1 MDKKS
6 WILYSICGG
15 LVIIIIAITV
25 FLAVNSGNKPVKISS
40 TELTCQ
46 MAKSL
51 LGGYCEVDEKEI
63 KNYILKDN
71 IKEAYL
77 RLINKEIDVVLAS
90 DVDDEVIKWLEDNGT
105 EIESTVIAKDALVFL
120 ENVENPVKD
129 LTEEQI
135 RGIFSGKYLN
145 WVELGGDDA
154 EIIAYS
160 SDQESEERYM
170 MKKFMKD
177 RVLAKPKYRLKD
189 SSFIGLKE
197 ALISFLDTGKKSIG
211 YTTYYNAKGSSNDE
225 IRMLS
230 VSNVEPSESTIK
242 SGEYLPTMNIYAII
256 RKDTLKNSQT
266 RRFVEYIISKNG
278 QAIIEQCGYVNLV
291 K

>member
-6 WILYSICGG
+6 QILYVICGI
-15 LVIIIIAITV
+15 LVILIIAITV
-25 FLAVNSGNKPVKISS
+25 AIVVNSGSKPVKISS
-40 TELTCQ
+40 TELTYK
-46 MAKSL
+46 MAKNL
-51 LGGYCEVDEKEI
+51 LDGYCKVNEREAR
-63 KNYILKDN
+63 NYILKDN

-77 RLINKEIDVVLAS
+77 SLINKKTDVVLAS
-90 DVDDEVIKWLEDNGT
+90 DIDDETIKWLEDNGV
-105 EIESTVIAKDALVFL
+105 EIEKTAIARDALVFL
-120 ENVENPVKD
+120 KNADNPIKD

-145 WVELGGDDA
+145 WAELGGDDA

-160 SDQESEERYM
+160 SDNEREEWYM
-170 MKKFMKD
+170 MKMFMGD
-177 RVLAKPKYRLKD
+177 RVLIRPKYRLKD
-189 SSFIGLKE
+189 ESFNGLKE

-211 YTTYYNAKGSSNDE
+211 YTTYYNVKNNSDDE

-230 VSNVEPSESTIK
+230 VSGVEPSESTIK
-242 SGEYLPTMNIYAII
+242 SGEYLPTMNIYVII
-256 RKDTLKNSQT
+256 RKDTAKNSQT